1 MSPVNV
7 TQNLGVSS
15 AVNTGR
21 IGAPTTG
28 AASASTASKISAHSS
43 TLLDE
48 ISLISRQ
55 PVLDEE
61 LTQKLPNYLQV
72 LGQNFKV
79 PLDESKFKSPVFSKE
94 KEEYPDQIE
103 ASNVGGAQ
111 SEGNPDVP
119 KSDPYS
125 GRLIVDEETR
135 RILTG
140 QPREASQTLGV
151 NEGNPS
157 PSDDGFD
164 LDF

>member
-1 MSPVNV
+1 MPAQ
-7 TQNLGVSS
+7 TSS
-15 AVNTGR
+15 
-21 IGAPTTG
+21 
-28 AASASTASKISAHSS
+28 
-43 TLLDE
+43 LLDE
-48 ISLISRQ
+48 ISQIARQ

-61 LTQKLPNYLQV
+61 LTENLPNYLEV

-79 PLDESKFKSPVFSKE
+79 LLDESKFKSPVFSKE

-125 GRLIVDEETR
+125 GRLIVDEETQ

-140 QPREASQTLGV
+140 QRRETLQTLGV
-151 NEGNPS
+151 NEGNPT
-157 PSDDGFD
+157 PSEDGYD

>member
-1 MSPVNV
+1 MPAQ
-7 TQNLGVSS
+7 TSS
-15 AVNTGR
+15 
-21 IGAPTTG
+21 
-28 AASASTASKISAHSS
+28 
-43 TLLDE
+43 LLDE
-48 ISLISRQ
+48 ISQIARQ

-61 LTQKLPNYLQV
+61 LTEKLPNYLQV

-125 GRLIVDEETR
+125 GRLIVDEETQ

-140 QPREASQTLGV
+140 QRRETLQTLGV
-151 NEGNPS
+151 NEGNPT
-157 PSDDGFD
+157 PSEDGYD